1 MLKNTAQ
8 LISDL
13 RKCSNGFFTLE
24 RILSYNKPLNI
35 ITGPR
40 STGKSTGTAVFSLLY
55 FIRLGGGFLYTRRT
69 KDETD
74 LTKGAFFNDAVDIIN
89 EAGLGFQI
97 VYFSCKGKEYYIT
110 VNYDNQS
117 YNTEKYN
124 SKGEVVDETPEE
136 RQERIEQ
143 ETAARSKCCG
153 RSLALSMVGKA
164 KSGFD
169 FRGIDNI
176 IFDEFIAEE
185 QTDYLGSVEN
195 PYVEY
200 TKLIS
205 LYVTCDRKKGS
216 AYRNETRIFLL
227 GNMANVYN
235 PILLKLKANTFLV
248 NNDNAKFISP
258 KNEAWV
264 LQQAVP
270 SKEAQEKIKKS
281 YAYMLMDKSEQAYN
295 FENKSR
301 SGYTSKE
308 YIRRDMPKN
317 CIYISGFILNGVKH
331 GIYRDQNFYIYINK
345 YQSGKYEEALDIVS
359 YSAGDTAMLVQHWRQ
374 SPYLNLIYKAFVQ
387 HKLYFDNQKT
397 QHDLL
402 MYLEFIPK

>member
-8 LISDL
+8 LINDM

-40 STGKSTGTAVFSLLY
+40 STGKTTGTAIFALLY

-74 LTKGAFFNDAVDIIN
+74 LTKTAFFNDAIDIIN
-89 EAGLGFQI
+89 DAGLGFKI
-97 VYFSCKGKEYYIT
+97 VYFNCKGKEYYIT
-110 VNYDNQS
+110 VNYDDQT
-117 YNTEKYN
+117 YNTDKYN
-124 SKGEVVDETPEE
+124 SKGEVVDESPEE
-136 RQERIEQ
+136 KQARLDQ
-143 ETAARSKCCG
+143 ETAERSKCCG

-176 IFDEFIAEE
+176 IFDEFVAEE
-185 QTDYLGSVEN
+185 QTDYLGSVDN

-258 KNEAWV
+258 KNEGWV
-264 LQQAVP
+264 LQQVVP
-270 SKEAQEKIKKS
+270 SREAQERMKKS
-281 YAYMLMDKSEQAYN
+281 FAYMLMDKSEQEYN
-295 FENKSR
+295 FQNKSR
-301 SGYTSKE
+301 SGYTSKD
-308 YIRRDMPKN
+308 YVKKDMPKN
-317 CIYISGFILNGVKH
+317 CSYISGFILNGVKH
-331 GIYRDQNFYIYINK
+331 GIYRDKDFYIYINK
-345 YQSGKYEEALDIVS
+345 YQPGKYEEALDIVS
-359 YSAGDTAMLVQHWRQ
+359 YSAGDTALLVQNWRN

-402 MYLEFIPK
+402 MYLEFIPR